1 MLIINQKSP
10 YFLMKTTEPMTSTIK
25 DVEKD
30 DSAEVNDPDKFYP
43 KPDAIEDKDEQTDLI
58 IRDTVNCTWWKTIA
72 NNTDPVSLIEYDEY
86 IYAGNRNVVYKIN
99 KLGSIETSVEINNS
113 NKSIRFAIHS
123 KYLIAGSDGKFIAI
137 PWTSFA
143 ETNTH
148 KKIFLKDA
156 NDIVSVVVDGD
167 TIYAGS
173 NGFAYKITDWYRS
186 DGKSPNIKINNLPG
200 KKFKEVRLS
209 LTNQYLVVGTY
220 GFVVLIDKNNFA
232 DGKKNKDLS
241 LPSCEYEIVS
251 VLVKNDVIYAGSNGY
266 VYEIT
271 DYTGKPKIK
280 KNSLTGRGKNYVE
293 IDINEKHLV
302 VGIHGYVVLVDLKNF
317 EDEKKTKHIS
327 LLKCGYGK
335 VSVKGIGKKSYAASN
350 GYIYFDVEA
359 ANYPILKLPT
369 DTFVNFTSDKYRNLF
384 FASAGTVYSLIS
396 RKTLPMELIGQKTDQ
411 WCWAA
416 TAEMIMKY
424 HGVNKNQCTQANDS
438 FGRQDCCN
446 SPTPVAC
453 IQPSHSDF
461 QRYNFHQETIY
472 CLYMQEIIDQIES
485 NLPFAFSWQW
495 NAGGGH
501 QMIIAGYSSDFKMV
515 LVYDPWPVDRGEK
528 RWISYS
534 SYVSGHDYSHN
545 YDIINIWRK
554 SKSLKVN
561 ILMEKSNGSMDDANQ
576 SEVTFDTENGAVC
589 EGIKRYI
596 ELESLDD
603 CIFTTEFGIPI
614 QFISLKEV
622 RDSQE
627 INEIFN
633 KPSEV
638 NQLIYPVFNKLDGEL
653 IFSVVIKK
661 NKNKD
666 SWQIDSIGGTSL
678 IEGLKHKDLE
688 QLEPNQFLK
697 LISIPSI
704 YHHILIST
712 KEEKFESIF
721 LNIDLGLNKENKSNL
736 FLNAIWSEI
745 KRKADNTKYDF

>member
-30 DSAEVNDPDKFYP
+30 DLEEVNDPDKFNP

-58 IRDTVNCTWWKTIA
+58 NRDTVTCTWWLHIA
-72 NNTDPVSLIEYDEY
+72 NNTDPVSIIEHDEY
-86 IYAGNRNVVYKIN
+86 IYAGNRNEIYKIN

-113 NKSIRFAIHS
+113 NKEIRFAIHRQ
-123 KYLIAGSDGKFIAI
+123 YLIAASNGKFIAI
-137 PWTSFA
+137 PWVTFA
-143 ETNTH
+143 DRNTH
-148 KKIFLKDA
+148 IEKTLEKA
-156 NDIVSVVVDGD
+156 NEIVSVVVDGD

-173 NGFAYKITDWYRS
+173 DGFAYKITDWYGPDRQ
-186 DGKSPNIKINNLPG
+186 KANIKINNLPG

-209 LTNQYLVVGTY
+209 LTSQYLVVGTY
-220 GFVVLIDKNNFA
+220 GFVVLIDKKDFA
-232 DGKKNKDLS
+232 DGKKNKDIS

-302 VGIHGYVVLVDLKNF
+302 VGIHGYVVLVDLENF
-317 EDEKKTKHIS
+317 EKEEKTKHIS
-327 LLKCGYGK
+327 LIKCGYGK

-359 ANYPILKLPT
+359 ANYPIIKLPT

-396 RKTLPMELIGQKTDQ
+396 RKTLRMELIGQKTDQ

-416 TAEMIMKY
+416 TAEMIMHY
-424 HGVNKNQCTQANDS
+424 HGVNVDQCTQANDS

-446 SPTPVAC
+446 IHTPVAC
-453 IQPSHSDF
+453 IQPSHSNFD
-461 QRYNFHQETIY
+461 RYEFHEETIEY
-472 CLYMQEIIDQIES
+472 LYLQEIIDQIDS
-485 NLPFAFSWQW
+485 NLPFAFSWKW
-495 NAGGGH
+495 KEGGGH
-501 QMIIAGYSSDFKMV
+501 QMNIAGYSSDFNMV
-515 LVYDPWPVDRGEK
+515 LVYDPWPVNRGEK

-534 SYVSGHDYSHN
+534 SYLSGHDYSHN

-561 ILMEKSNGSMDDANQ
+561 ILMKKSNGSIEDTNWA
-576 SEVTFDTENGAVC
+576 EVTFDTKTGAVC

-596 ELESLDD
+596 ELESLDN
-603 CIFTTEFGIPI
+603 CIFTTKFGIPI
-614 QFISLKEV
+614 QFISLEEVKNSKEPN
-622 RDSQE
+622 Q
-627 INEIFN
+627 IFN
-633 KPSEV
+633 KPLKS

-661 NKNKD
+661 NKN
-666 SWQIDSIGGTSL
+666 SWQLDSIGGTSL

-688 QLEPNQFLK
+688 NLEPNQFLK

-736 FLNAIWSEI
+736 FLNDIWSEI